1 MKTLLIILLAAAPV
15 LARFAFFTD
24 VKLHTYVSEVT
35 AVSDG
40 TSAGSHI
47 VGPVRN
53 YTRETSTRPFAMA
66 AFGCDVLAI
75 IALGVTLARTRR
87 A

>member
-1 MKTLLIILLAAAPV
+1 MKLFLILLVAAALV
-15 LARFAFFTD
+15 LAHFAFFAD
-24 VKLHTYVSEVT
+24 VKIPTYVSEVSD
-35 AVSDG
+35 VSDG

-47 VGPVRN
+47 EGPVRH
-53 YTRETSTRPFAMA
+53 YTTELSTRPFAMA

-75 IALGVTLARTRR
+75 LALGVALARTRR